1 MRKDGAEVGV
11 AAKAAKVRVQPNRK
25 VVVDWPPAAG
35 ISVVKPREVTAPYV
49 VPERATDPHAPKRS
63 SPPVEPK
70 PAVVPALRWGDEPME
85 VPAKPVGSG
94 HSSPAEPAVM
104 ELDESDASETDKSKM
119 SRGQKRR
126 LKRKEKGV
134 EEKGKEESNV
144 NAERKPEG
152 SEPVKRVSGV
162 AKGKAVE
169 TAIVQRMLAADVPA
183 MTYEE
188 FFAVCPSVAREFA
201 DMIRV
206 KEVPVAELERRSKE
220 VAEKL
225 LGKELVDLDDVMLL
239 QQDVAVE
246 SKEVAVP
253 VYAVARCKVVAVC
266 PRFKSIV
273 LCGKFRVFNVLIDSG
288 SQISGLRYGLYLGMA
303 DECPVV
309 TGAQVSTR
317 SAHNDVQKLKG
328 LAHVPCDIYSIEA
341 VLPFFLV
348 RDEVCPYDV
357 LLGQNVI
364 DYLKMRFD
372 HDSEGNYWCLMTSPV
387 SGEEVRVMVTNAD
400 HYDNQYDVASLVRA
414 RAARA
419 EAESQFLELQ

>member
-1 MRKDGAEVGV
+1 
-11 AAKAAKVRVQPNRK
+11 
-25 VVVDWPPAAG
+25 
-35 ISVVKPREVTAPYV
+35 
-49 VPERATDPHAPKRS
+49 
-63 SPPVEPK
+63 
-70 PAVVPALRWGDEPME
+70 
-85 VPAKPVGSG
+85 
-94 HSSPAEPAVM
+94 M

-152 SEPVKRVSGV
+152 SVSKVAKTKEPVKRVSGV

-225 LGKELVDLDDVMLL
+225 LGKEVNAKVGTEMVEGVVVETSLQLVDLDDVMLL